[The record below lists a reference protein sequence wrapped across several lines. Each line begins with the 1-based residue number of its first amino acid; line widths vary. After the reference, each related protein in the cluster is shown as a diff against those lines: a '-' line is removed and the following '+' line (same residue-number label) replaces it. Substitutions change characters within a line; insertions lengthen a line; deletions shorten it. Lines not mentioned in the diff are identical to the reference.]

1 MHTQC
6 ITPRGPFS
14 TLPKE
19 LYLTISDFLALS
31 DLNAFTRTNTTTY
44 NLLNKTLY
52 KRDATST
59 NPKSLFWAST
69 TNTPSTALKSL
80 SAGFNIQSKT
90 DTDPRLKGCTPIM
103 LASLHNSIA
112 VLKLLLLN
120 DEANPNTR
128 DRKWIRPPLSWAVKE
143 GHSAIVQTLL
153 DDDRTDINLQDKTG
167 DTALMIAVNHQ
178 PRMTTLLLCSGA
190 DPRVPNQQG
199 RTPLSRAAREVDG
212 DVGLLLAKHL
222 RLILDGDDGAVH
234 CQHVFFYAAIMGHV
248 DIVQYLVDYFGD
260 KLDPNAQGQQ
270 YGRGAFSIA
279 AWAQRV
285 DVVRFLLGWEVT
297 DPNLKTHWR
306 KQTPLFYAA
315 QNGHEEIVDLL
326 VGCERVGLEIGDM
339 HGTTPLMAAVEFN
352 HEGIVRRLLT
362 GPRQADPNARD
373 ENGHTPLFA
382 AAYLGHTGVVK
393 LLLEA
398 RGIDPQLRDTDGN
411 TALQVAVENGNQDVV
426 EVLQR
431 YTGSPS

>member
-1 MHTQC
+1 MHTPC
-6 ITPRGPFS
+6 INPGHFS

-19 LYLTISDFLALS
+19 LYLTISDFLALP

-44 NLLNKTLY
+44 NLLNKILY

-69 TNTPSTALKSL
+69 TNTLSTALKSL
-80 SAGFNIQSKT
+80 SAGFNIQSRT
-90 DTDPRLKGCTPIM
+90 DTDTRLKGCTPIM
-103 LASLHNSIA
+103 LASLHNSLA

-143 GHSAIVQTLL
+143 GHSVIVQTLL
-153 DDDRTDINLQDKTG
+153 DDDRTDVNLQDKTG

-178 PRMTTLLLCSGA
+178 PKMMTLLLCSGA
-190 DPRVPNQQG
+190 DPRVPNRQG
-199 RTPLSRAAREVDG
+199 WTPLSRAAREVDG
-212 DVGLLLAKHL
+212 EVGLLLAKHL
-222 RLILDGDDGAVH
+222 RLILEGDDGAVH

-248 DIVQYLVDYFGD
+248 DVVRYLVDYFGD
-260 KLDPNAQGQQ
+260 KLDPNAEGQQ

-279 AWAQRV
+279 ASAQRV

-297 DPNLKTHWR
+297 DPNLQTHWK
-306 KQTPLFYAA
+306 KQTPLFFAA
-315 QNGHEEIVDLL
+315 ENGHEEIVELL

-339 HGTTPLMAAVEFN
+339 HGNTPLGVAAEN
-352 HEGIVRRLLT
+352 GHEGVVRRLLT

-373 ENGHTPLFA
+373 ENGQAPLFG
-382 AAYLGHTGVVK
+382 AAYFGHTGVVK

-398 RGIDPQLRDTDGN
+398 RGIDPQLCDTDGN
-411 TALQVAVENGNQDVV
+411 TALQVAAENGNQEVV

-431 YTGSPS
+431 YIGSPS

>member
-6 ITPRGPFS
+6 INPQGPFS

-19 LYLTISDFLALS
+19 LYLTISEFLAPS

-52 KRDATST
+52 KRDAISA

-90 DTDPRLKGCTPIM
+90 DTDPRVKGCTPIM

-143 GHSAIVQTLL
+143 CHSAIVQTLL
-153 DDDRTDINLQDKTG
+153 DDDRTDVNLQDKTG

-178 PRMTTLLLCSGA
+178 PKMMTLLLCRGA
-190 DPRVPNQQG
+190 DPRVPNRQG
-199 RTPLSRAAREVDG
+199 WTPLSRAAREVDG

-222 RLILDGDDGAVH
+222 RLILEGDDGAVH

-248 DIVQYLVDYFGD
+248 DIVRYLVNYFGD
-260 KLDPNAQGQQ
+260 RLDPNAEGQQ

-279 AWAQRV
+279 ASAQRA

-297 DPNLKTHWR
+297 DPNLQTHWK

-315 QNGHEEIVDLL
+315 ENGHEEIVELL

-339 HGTTPLMAAVEFN
+339 HGNTPLAVAAEN
-352 HEGIVRRLLT
+352 DHEGVVRRLLT

-373 ENGHTPLFA
+373 ENGQTPLFA
-382 AAYLGHTGVVK
+382 AAYFGHTGVVK

-411 TALQVAVENGNQDVV
+411 TALQVAAENGSQEVV

-431 YTGSPS
+431 YIGSPS

>member
-6 ITPRGPFS
+6 INPQGPFS

-19 LYLTISDFLALS
+19 LYLTISDFLAPS

-52 KRDATST
+52 KRDATSA

-103 LASLHNSIA
+103 LASLHNSIS

-153 DDDRTDINLQDKTG
+153 DDDRTDVNLQDKTG

-178 PRMTTLLLCSGA
+178 PRMMTLLLCGGA
-190 DPRVPNQQG
+190 DPRVPNRQG
-199 RTPLSRAAREVDG
+199 WTPLSRAAREVDG

-222 RLILDGDDGAVH
+222 RLILEGDDGAVH

-248 DIVQYLVDYFGD
+248 DIVRYLVNYFGD
-260 KLDPNAQGQQ
+260 KLDPNAEGQQ

-279 AWAQRV
+279 ASAQRV
-285 DVVRFLLGWEVT
+285 DVGGRLRIL
-297 DPNLKTHWR
+297 NLQTHWK
-306 KQTPLFYAA
+306 KQTPLFFAA
-315 QNGHEEIVDLL
+315 ENGHEEVVELL

-339 HGTTPLMAAVEFN
+339 HGNTPLGVAAENN
-352 HEGIVRRLLT
+352 HEGVVRRLLT

-373 ENGHTPLFA
+373 ENGQTPLFA
-382 AAYLGHTGVVK
+382 AAYFGHTGVVK

-398 RGIDPQLRDTDGN
+398 RGIDPQLRNTDGN
-411 TALQVAVENGNQDVV
+411 TALQVAAENGNQEVV

-431 YTGSPS
+431 YIGSPS